1 MNFGVGGELDLEVN
15 SAFSVCWSHYLIT
28 LIDDDDDDDSGSS
41 LPALK
46 IRIAALLLHLTI
58 HVYDKVSVLLQ

>member
-1 MNFGVGGELDLEVN
+1 MDLEVN

-28 LIDDDDDDDSGSS
+28 LIDDDDDSGSS